1 MSRSSRIFDCL
12 FMSDDLFIRNT
23 HFHESFFIHVTFRIV
38 ISRIRYFFVFI
49 MFFKITIILI
59 RSFLVIVL
67 LISSIMVI
75 SCSFISCSI
84 INLCSLVLS
93 HDLNQ
98 PFLLSFCSYIISS
111 AHDKRQKE
119 RHFWLMKPS
128 FCLLLIHTLKINAA
142 VYSAAWASVCS
153 GCLFQ
158 CASKLGLQI

>member
-1 MSRSSRIFDCL
+1 MITYLNIQDVFQVLAL
-12 FMSDDLFIRNT
+12 FL
-23 HFHESFFIHVTFRIV
+23 
-38 ISRIRYFFVFI
+38 
-49 MFFKITIILI
+49 KQA
-59 RSFLVIVL
+59 
-67 LISSIMVI
+67 
-75 SCSFISCSI
+75 
-84 INLCSLVLS
+84 
-93 HDLNQ
+93 LNQ